1 MIPGYI
7 QYVAYKYLILTRLYT
22 FNRLVNKNCVL
33 AYIYSTF
40 TLKHFE
46 HLATKNTDSSAKD
59 TAEQYI

>member
-7 QYVAYKYLILTRLYT
+7 QYVAYKYLILTRLYN

-33 AYIYSTF
+33 AYIYSTSIF
-40 TLKHFE
+40 FE